1 LDYQAWIAW
10 KASLMHT
17 NGSPFAPLLIM
28 QISHRNK
35 TLATLLAATLG
46 GIGAHRFYLFGKKDF
61 WGWTHAASL
70 PLTAVL
76 FGLRPYQPMFFM
88 AAPLIISILIA
99 LLEALVL
106 GLTPDDKWDAQYNSS
121 SGRRSSSGWPLAV
134 ILVLTLGIGAI
145 VVIATIARTFDLIF
159 TGGAYG

>member
-1 LDYQAWIAW
+1 
-10 KASLMHT
+10 
-17 NGSPFAPLLIM
+17 
-28 QISHRNK
+28 
-35 TLATLLAATLG
+35 
-46 GIGAHRFYLFGKKDF
+46 
-61 WGWTHAASL
+61 
-70 PLTAVL
+70 
-76 FGLRPYQPMFFM
+76 M